1 MFRLSVTL
9 FALVGVSLVVTGGV
23 YLSVDEFMPYHAEA
37 VQMQWQELDAN
48 FQGLMLG
55 LIKGLGGGALVS
67 GASILYMTVAAT
79 RNGPRPYLA
88 LLPVVAVGYCAVL
101 CYATYTVETTTPGK
115 PPLLLTGLLVVVSVL
130 ASIALIRSQK
140 SAEG

>member
-23 YLSVDEFMPYHAEA
+23 YLSIDEFMPYHAEA
-37 VQMQWQELDAN
+37 VQIQWQELDAN

-88 LLPVVAVGYCAVL
+88 PA
-101 CYATYTVETTTPGK
+101 
-115 PPLLLTGLLVVVSVL
+115 
-130 ASIALIRSQK
+130 
-140 SAEG
+140 